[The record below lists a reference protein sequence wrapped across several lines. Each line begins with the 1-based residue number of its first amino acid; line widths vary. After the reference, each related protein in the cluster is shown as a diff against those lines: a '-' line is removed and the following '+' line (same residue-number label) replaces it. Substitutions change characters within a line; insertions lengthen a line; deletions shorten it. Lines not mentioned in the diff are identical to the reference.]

1 MAVAELRKS
10 FQTLVGSNE
19 LVFQWLN
26 NSPYAGLVYLRLE
39 NPADL
44 YISQSL
50 FKLLHYDTVTDEE
63 IPHLWNKVLGVPGKH
78 TLNGIIN
85 AIKNG
90 EKLKKSYIF
99 SFARIDNRPLVLK
112 AKVFIVDNGTQP
124 DNLIIKFSRKY
135 SKSAQIDLYESKIKR
150 LRAFSEIYEETNE
163 IAKVGGWEVDLL
175 NEKVTWTPYI
185 HKIHEVPADFK
196 PDMNSGIN
204 FYKEGWSRDKIQA
217 CFKNAVEKGES
228 YDDEFIIIAADGTE
242 KWVRS
247 VAKSEMKNGKC
258 LRVYGAFQDITEAK
272 QQELAMQKAEH
283 RFEEIFNNSA
293 IGIVLVKN
301 GADLVMVNKA
311 ALNIFGLQN
320 LSEEE
325 VLKYTFAD
333 VIKPD
338 YLQEAQEKRSALI
351 AGKIQS
357 YKLEVECFHSSGR
370 VIWCSMSSSIF
381 KDGITDQDL
390 IITQVED
397 ITQQK
402 KLEIL
407 AQKSAA
413 RFKRVFENSPNGMAV
428 VDLHGDWVLVNKNLA
443 TMVGYTREELLE
455 LSLAEIT
462 HEDDR
467 ANDVA
472 LFSDILNKKIDSYQI
487 EKRYVHKD
495 GRLVHC
501 FLTVSALYDE
511 NGHISSLI
519 GQVVDMTET
528 IQSKKDLQKSL
539 KDLEV
544 LLEATRDVIII
555 ETDLEHRITKFNKG
569 AENLLGYKS
578 EEVLGVVAPTL
589 FHSEAELKRF
599 NNSLSKEHNVSFGN
613 QDDTLAF
620 AFNNRAQNHSEWE
633 FKRKDGSTFIGQLIP
648 SAVYDENGNLKSY
661 LAVATDITNLKEMEE
676 SLRRA
681 KLKAE
686 AASQSKSEFLANMS
700 HEIRTPLNGV
710 IGFTDLLLK
719 TSLND
724 NQMQYAETAF
734 SSAVSL
740 LDLIND
746 ILDFSKI
753 EAGKL
758 ELSLERVDI
767 VDVCGRSVEMIK
779 QSAHKKG
786 LEVLLNLPN
795 DFENY
800 VQADGLRLR
809 QILINLI
816 SNAVKFTHKGEIEL
830 KVRQLGRVS
839 KSGKMRYEFSLRDNG
854 IGIAP
859 QNLKKIFRA
868 FDQEDSS
875 TTRKYGG
882 TGLGLTISNKLLG
895 LMKSNL
901 KVESEL
907 GEGTTFSF
915 VVDFNSV
922 DKDKIRP
929 AVKRSLK
936 RVLVVDDNKNNRT
949 ILEEMLKDRDIET
962 TLVSNGIDAIEIL
975 ERDSNFDLAIV
986 DYHMPYLN
994 GLDLITHLRHE
1005 LKISRNQ
1012 LAIVMMHSSGHDQ
1025 EISDKGKDLVIDL
1038 KLVKPVLREQLLEY
1052 LGSFEKPFEIV
1063 NPKPEVEESVDF
1075 YNMDLTIL
1083 FAEDNPVNK
1092 FLTRTILNKV
1102 VPTAKIIE
1110 ASDGEEA
1117 VEAFKLNNPDLILMD
1132 IQMPIMSGYE
1142 ATAEIR
1148 KLENGTSR
1156 VPIIALTARAIKG
1169 ERERCIAQDMDDY
1182 LAKPVV
1188 LEDLKTCLAKAIK
1201 LKTLIK

>member
-1 MAVAELRKS
+1 MAIAKLRKS
-10 FQTLVGSNE
+10 FQTLVGTNE

-26 NSPYAGLVYLRLE
+26 ESPYTGLLYLQLD
-39 NPADL
+39 NPADF

-63 IPHLWNKVLGVPGKH
+63 IPQLWSRILGVPGKH
-78 TLNGIIN
+78 TLNSL
-85 AIKNG
+85 IKAVKSG

-112 AKVFIVDNGTQP
+112 AKVFVVNNGTQP
-124 DNLIIKFSRKY
+124 DHLIVKFSRKY
-135 SKSAQIDLYESKIKR
+135 SKTAQIDLYESKIKR
-150 LRAFSEIYEETNE
+150 LRDFSEIYEETND
-163 IAKVGGWEVDLL
+163 IAKVGGWEVDLV

-185 HKIHEVPADFK
+185 NKIHGVSPDYK
-196 PDMNSGIN
+196 PEFDAAIN
-204 FYKEGWSRDKIQA
+204 FYKEGWSRDKIMN
-217 CFKNAVEKGES
+217 CFNKAVEKGES
-228 YDDEFIIIAADGTE
+228 YDEELIIIAADGTE
-242 KWVRS
+242 KWVRC

-272 QQELAMQKAEH
+272 EQELARQKAEH

-301 GADLVMVNKA
+301 GADLVMVNKS

-333 VIKPD
+333 VIKPE

-351 AGKIQS
+351 AGKIQN
-357 YKLEVECFHSSGR
+357 YKLEVECYHSSGR

-381 KDGITDQDL
+381 KDGLTDQDL

-428 VDLHGDWVLVNKNLA
+428 VDLHGDWVLINKNLA

-519 GQVVDMTET
+519 GQVVDVTET

-578 EEVLGVVAPTL
+578 EEVLGIVAPTL

-599 NNSLSKEHNVSFGN
+599 NNSLSKEHNVSFSN

-620 AFNNRAQNHSEWE
+620 AFNNRSQNHSEWE

-648 SAVYDENGNLKSY
+648 SGVYDEYGNLKSY
-661 LAVATDITNLKEMEE
+661 LAIATDITNLKEMEE

-719 TSLND
+719 TQLND

-767 VDVCGRSVEMIK
+767 VDVCGRTVEMIK
-779 QSAHKKG
+779 QAAHKKG

-795 DFENY
+795 DFDNY
-800 VQADGLRLR
+800 VLADGLRLR

-830 KVRQLGRVS
+830 KVRQVGPVD
-839 KSGKMRYEFSLRDNG
+839 KSGKMRYKFSLRDTG

-922 DKDKIRP
+922 DKDNIKP
-929 AVKRSLK
+929 AKKRSLK
-936 RVLVVDDNKNNRT
+936 RVLIVDDNKNNRI
-949 ILEEMLKDRDIET
+949 ILDEMLKDRDIET
-962 TLVSNGIDAIEIL
+962 TLVSNGIDAIEML

-994 GLDLITHLRHE
+994 GIDLVTHLRHE
-1005 LKISRNQ
+1005 LKISRSQ
-1012 LAIVMMHSSGHDQ
+1012 LAIVMMHSSGNDQ
-1025 EISDKGKDLVIDL
+1025 EISDKGKELDIDL
-1038 KLVKPVLREQLLEY
+1038 MLVKPVLRESLFEY
-1052 LGSFEKPFEIV
+1052 LESLEEPQEVRTDKPV
-1063 NPKPEVEESVDF
+1063 VEEPFDF
-1075 YNMDLTIL
+1075 SGADLTIL

-1102 VPTAKIIE
+1102 VPEAKIIE
-1110 ASDGEEA
+1110 ASHGGEA
-1117 VEAFKLNNPDLILMD
+1117 VEAFKSNTIDLILMD
-1132 IQMPIMSGYE
+1132 IQMPVMSGFE
-1142 ATAEIR
+1142 ATAVIR
-1148 KLENGTSR
+1148 KLEEGRTR

-1169 ERERCIAQDMDDY
+1169 ERERCLAHDMDDY
-1182 LAKPVV
+1182 LAKPIV
-1188 LEDLKTCLAKAIK
+1188 LEDLKSCLLRVISEKAVN
-1201 LKTLIK
+1201 